1 MICMEFEIKKQQ
13 YTNKTFRLP
22 VELAEQLAIT
32 ASENDISMNELVV
45 QSCEFALKHLKP
57 LNNEPTKQ

>member
-1 MICMEFEIKKQQ
+1 MEFKIKKQQ

-45 QSCEFALKHLKP
+45 QSYEFALKHLKP
-57 LNNEPTKQ
+57 LNNEPTE

>member
-1 MICMEFEIKKQQ
+1 MEFEIKKQQ

-57 LNNEPTKQ
+57 LSSEPTEQ

>member
-22 VELAEQLAIT
+22 VELTEQLAIT
-32 ASENDISMNELVV
+32 ASENDIFMNELVV

-57 LNNEPTKQ
+57 LSNEPTE